1 MALIGKMLPTAR
13 VAFRAT
19 RIHIEVSDIL
29 IKVKLNIE
37 VHKCSYGFALSQMQR
52 LTGVSF

>member
-1 MALIGKMLPTAR
+1 MLPTAR

-19 RIHIEVSDIL
+19 RIHIEVSYIL